1 MSNAPTRKRE
11 TDDDA
16 PPIDLATAKR
26 VRRPRKGLAR
36 LPLRGAR
43 EGLGITQAEMA
54 ARLGTD
60 QGEISRIE
68 RRANVRYATLRRY
81 AEALGARCDVAFVF
95 PDGRHLLIDVDADG
109 EPPK

>member
-1 MSNAPTRKRE
+1 MSNAPTRKQG

-16 PPIDLATAKR
+16 PPIDFATAKR

-54 ARLGTD
+54 GLLGTD
-60 QGEISRIE
+60 QGEVSRIE
-68 RRANVRYATLRRY
+68 RRSNVRYTTLRRY
-81 AEALGARCDVAFVF
+81 AEALGARCDIAFVF
-95 PDGRHLLIDVDADG
+95 PDGRHLLIDVNADG
-109 EPPK
+109 DPPK